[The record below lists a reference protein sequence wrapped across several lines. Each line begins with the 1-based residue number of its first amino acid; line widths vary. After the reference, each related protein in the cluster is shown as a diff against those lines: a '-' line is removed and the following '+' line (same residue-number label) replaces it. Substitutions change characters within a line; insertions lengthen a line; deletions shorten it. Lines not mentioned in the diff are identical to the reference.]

1 MNGAQSRNE
10 WGTDSRVQGGL
21 LQLAASNGQES
32 SDSNRDEGTMQAG
45 LLGAGLALGAALF
58 LTGCAGFFVDPHS
71 TSTTTGTSGSDYVYV
86 VNQTT
91 NTLTGFVVGT
101 GTLTTISTYT
111 LQTGLNAQS
120 VAVTIPDTFVYV
132 GGSGGI
138 YCYAI
143 GTGGALTQQ
152 TTGGVTELANFV
164 AMDVSYDGKWLA
176 ALDSDLDELYIFSI
190 NTSTGLLSPAGA
202 LPISIPGSGTGSLRQ
217 VRFSP
222 NAAFVVAALGPGGDV
237 IYPFNATTGALG
249 TANNLTLAAGFSDN
263 AIAFDKVSGDVYF
276 ARGGSTTGSSVIAT
290 YTLGSS
296 GALTQVGTPIVSGN
310 SPYSLLNVDTTSSGD
325 FLYAANRN
333 DSTISG
339 YSLTSGA
346 LAALASSPYNSGS
359 AVTAL
364 VLDKTGAYVIA
375 ASSGGSPDVEL
386 YALDGTT
393 LGKLD
398 SDAIS
403 ASGTDPAGSLA
414 IAATH

>member
-1 MNGAQSRNE
+1 MR
-10 WGTDSRVQGGL
+10 
-21 LQLAASNGQES
+21 
-32 SDSNRDEGTMQAG
+32 AG
-45 LLGAGLALGAALF
+45 LLGAGLAMGAAMG
-58 LTGCAGFFVDPHS
+58 LTGCAGFFVDPNS
-71 TSTTTGTSGSDYVYV
+71 TTTTTGTSGSDYVYV

-101 GTLTTISTYT
+101 GTLTAISTYT

-132 GGSGGI
+132 GGNGGI
-138 YCYAI
+138 YCYSI
-143 GTGGALTQQ
+143 GTGGALTQV

-164 AMDVSYDGKWLA
+164 SMDVSYDGKWLA

-202 LPISIPGSGTGSLRQ
+202 LPISIPGSGTASLRQ

-237 IYPFNATTGALG
+237 IYPFTDSTGALG
-249 TANNLTLAAGFSDN
+249 AVNNLTLAAGFTDN

-276 ARGGSTTGSSVIAT
+276 ARGGSTTGTSVIAA
-290 YTLGSS
+290 YTLSTT
-296 GALTQVGTPIVSGN
+296 GALTQAGTPIVSGN
-310 SPYSLLNVDTTSSGD
+310 SPYSLLNVDTASSGD
-325 FLYAANRN
+325 FLYAANRS

-346 LAALASSPYNSGS
+346 PAALGSSPYTSGA

-375 ASSGGSPDVEL
+375 VSSGGSP
-386 YALDGTT
+386 DGTT

-403 ASGTDPAGSLA
+403 VSGTDPAGSLA

>member
-1 MNGAQSRNE
+1 MR
-10 WGTDSRVQGGL
+10 
-21 LQLAASNGQES
+21 
-32 SDSNRDEGTMQAG
+32 AG
-45 LLGAGLALGAALF
+45 LLGAGLAMGAALG
-58 LTGCAGFFVDPHS
+58 LAGCAGFFVDPN
-71 TSTTTGTSGSDYVYV
+71 STTTATGTSGSDYVYV

-101 GTLTTISTYT
+101 GTLTAISTYT

-138 YCYAI
+138 YCYSI
-143 GTGGALTQQ
+143 GSGGALTQQ
-152 TTGGVTELANFV
+152 TTGGVTEVANFV
-164 AMDVSYDGKWLA
+164 SMDVSYDGKWLA

-190 NTSTGLLSPAGA
+190 NTSTGLLTPEGA
-202 LPISIPGSGTGSLRQ
+202 TPLSIPGSGTASLRQ

-222 NAAFVVAALGPGGDV
+222 NAAFVVAALGPGTV
-237 IYPFNATTGALG
+237 
-249 TANNLTLAAGFSDN
+249 NNLALAAGYSDN
-263 AIAFDKVSGDVYF
+263 AVAFDKVSGDAYF
-276 ARGGSTTGSSVIAT
+276 ARGGSTTGTSVIAA
-290 YTLGSS
+290 YTLSS
-296 GALTQVGTPIVSGN
+296 TGALTAVGTPIASGN
-310 SPYSLLNVDTTSSGD
+310 SPYSLLNVDTSSSGD
-325 FLYAANRN
+325 FLYAANRS

-339 YSLTSGA
+339 YSLSSGA
-346 LAALASSPYNSGS
+346 LTALGSSPYNSGN